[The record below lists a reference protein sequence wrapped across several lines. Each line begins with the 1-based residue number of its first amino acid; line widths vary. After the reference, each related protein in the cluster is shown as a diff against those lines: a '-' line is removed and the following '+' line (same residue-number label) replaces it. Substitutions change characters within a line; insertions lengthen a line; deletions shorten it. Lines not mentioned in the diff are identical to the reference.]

1 MLIALILA
9 LSVTLAPPF
18 GEAEARAVDAG
29 IGLVVEVTVE
39 VEGGAAAVLA
49 RGVGITG
56 ELGPVALSDLGDGR
70 WGGQLT
76 LDGRENIQ
84 VAFEAIRA
92 DADDVV
98 SELHTLEEL
107 GVDPAVLGE
116 ARPATGT
123 TANSTSRSSWW
134 LVLAGGAGLVAVLL
148 VAIWAIRGGP
158 RETPD
163 ETEVADSD

>member
-1 MLIALILA
+1 MILAFLFA

-29 IGLVVEVTVE
+29 LGLVVEVTVE
-39 VEGGAAAVLA
+39 VQDGAAAVLA
-49 RGVGITG
+49 RGVGIAG

-116 ARPATGT
+116 ARPATDT
-123 TANSTSRSSWW
+123 TASSASRSSWW
-134 LVLAGGAGLVAVLL
+134 LVLAAGAGLAALLL
-148 VAIWAIRGGP
+148 VAAWTFRGGR
-158 RETPD
+158 REAPG
-163 ETEVADSD
+163 EAEAEDSG